1 MAEAG
6 DNYDW
11 EQTLQKMA
19 NLDELSTAAS
29 TGAKMLTDKRNR
41 IGDTVKKMLAS
52 VKLIKQKI
60 NSIKS
65 EGNTAKKACKDLI
78 KNKYGPLQQQN
89 IEKIMEHINT
99 MTNTNELEKHILDLN
114 AEVGRMKQMTESSGI
129 ANDPTDVRRNIA
141 TQAAA
146 QAAATR
152 PEQSG
157 GYTYGKSKRKGKGR
171 RKRNKKSRKKG
182 SNKK

>member
-1 MAEAG
+1 MTEAE

-19 NLDELSTAAS
+19 NLDELSTLAS

-41 IGDTVKKMLAS
+41 IGDTVKNMLVS

-60 NSIKS
+60 DSIKS

-99 MTNTNELEKHILDLN
+99 MTNMGELEKHILDLN
-114 AEVGRMKQMTESSGI
+114 ADVGRMKKMTESSGI

-141 TQAAA
+141 TQAA